1 MKRVFSYAKPFVLAL
16 CGVFFLK
23 FLAAFIE
30 LQIPTMLADVI
41 DVGVPQ
47 AKEAGTSSII
57 YLYGGKMLAMAICTA
72 VVNYSANVWSSWITT
87 QMLRRI
93 RQDLFVKVSYL
104 STRQMNELTVPSAV
118 SRLTSDTYNV
128 NSMFLRGFRIGVR
141 APMLLICGLI
151 MTFRLDSQLALVLLA
166 ALPPVVLVT
175 AGLTKKSVPLFQ
187 TQQTM
192 LDGMIRTVRENATG
206 IRVIKALSKTDYE
219 KSRYDRVNAEL
230 ADQKVRAGAITALS
244 RPTSNLI
251 LNFCLVL
258 IVLFGALRVSNGAL
272 LPGRIIA
279 FTHYFTMILNATIG
293 IAGLFTVLSHGMASA
308 QRIDAV
314 MSMEPELPI
323 MDVPQE
329 QTPYAVEF
337 RHVSFSYHKGA
348 EKNLDDVSF
357 ALKKGQTLGII
368 GGTGS
373 GKTMILRLLLRFY
386 DADEGQIL
394 LSGRDVRSI
403 PNEELRKLFGVTL
416 QNDFISATT
425 VRENIAY
432 FRDLD
437 DGTLLRAAEIAQAAD
452 YLAEK
457 DGLDT
462 PLTKSGNNLSGGQK
476 QRLLIARA
484 VAADP
489 AILILDDASSAL
501 DYQTDAALRK
511 ALSESCRD
519 AVKVIVAQRISSL
532 RHADCILM
540 LDGGHVI
547 GQGTHEELMNS
558 CDAYREIAETQMEL
572 TGEGVASIG

>member
-1 MKRVFSYAKPFVLAL
+1 MKRVFSYAKPFTLAL
-16 CGVFFLK
+16 TGVFFLK

-30 LQIPTMLADVI
+30 LLIPTMLADVI
-41 DVGVPQ
+41 DVGVPM
-47 AKEAGTSSII
+47 AKEAGTSAVI
-57 YLYGGKMLAMAICTA
+57 YLYGGRMLAAAICAA
-72 VVNYSANVWSSWITT
+72 VVNYSANVWSSWVTT

-128 NSMFLRGFRIGVR
+128 NSMFLRSFRIGVR

-151 MTFRLDSQLALVLLA
+151 MTFRLDSQLALILLA

-175 AGLTKKSVPLFQ
+175 IGLTKKSVPLFQ

-230 ADQKVRAGAITALS
+230 ADQKVRAGAVTALS
-244 RPTSNLI
+244 RPTTNMI

-258 IVLFGALRVSNGAL
+258 IVFFGAMRVSAGL
-272 LPGRIIA
+272 LLTGRIIA
-279 FTHYFTMILNATIG
+279 FIHYFTMILNATISV
-293 IAGLFTVLSHGMASA
+293 AGLFALLSRGFASA
-308 QRIDAV
+308 QRIDEV
-314 MSMEPELPI
+314 LSLEPELPI
-323 MDVPQE
+323 LDLPRE
-329 QTPYAVEF
+329 ETPYAVEF

-357 ALKKGQTLGII
+357 ALRKGQTLGII

-386 DADEGQIL
+386 DADEGQVL
-394 LSGRDVRSI
+394 LGGRDVRSI

-416 QNDFISATT
+416 QNDFLSATT

-437 DGTLLRAAEIAQAAD
+437 DNALSRAAETAQASEF
-452 YLAEK
+452 LSEK

-484 VAADP
+484 VAANPD
-489 AILILDDASSAL
+489 ILVLDDASSAL
-501 DYQTDAALRK
+501 DYKTDAALRK

-519 AVKVIVAQRISSL
+519 AVKIIVAQRISSI

-540 LDGGHVI
+540 LDSGRVI
-547 GQGTHEELMNS
+547 GQGSHDELMAS
-558 CDAYREIAETQMEL
+558 CDAYREIAEAQMEL
-572 TGEGVASIG
+572 AGEGVASLG